1 MRPLPSPRLAK
12 PRSIATDTAPFA
24 LLPEAINSFGGA
36 VLGDW
41 LYVYSGHTGATH
53 KYNNGTTTKH
63 FRRLN
68 LKDRQT
74 WEELPCG
81 PALQGVTLVAD
92 RDSLYRIGG
101 MSAHQKP
108 GQPNDLVSVADF
120 ARFDPVAKTWT
131 ELPALPEPRST
142 HDAVVVGDK
151 LYVVGGWS
159 MRGGDSTS
167 AEFLEDALVFDLIK

>member
-1 MRPLPSPRLAK
+1 M
-12 PRSIATDTAPFA
+12 
-24 LLPEAINSFGGA
+24 
-36 VLGDW
+36 LGDW

-81 PALQGVTLVAD
+81 PSLQGVTLVAH

-108 GQPNDLVSVADF
+108 GEPDDLVSVADF

-131 ELPALPEPRST
+131 ELPALPAPRST

-159 MRGGDSTS
+159 MRGGDSTR
-167 AEFLEDALVFDLIK
+167 AEFLEDALVFDLCK